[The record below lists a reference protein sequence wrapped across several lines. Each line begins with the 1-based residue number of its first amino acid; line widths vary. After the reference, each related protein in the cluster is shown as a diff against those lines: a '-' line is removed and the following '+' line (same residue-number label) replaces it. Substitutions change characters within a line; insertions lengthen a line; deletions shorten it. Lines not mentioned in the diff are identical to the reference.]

1 MASLVGAT
9 SSNHAEQIELLTAQ
23 IRRANAQQIAA
34 EKAVLSYAGQIKNNP
49 TTKNLGKLRKLHA
62 KTKEAIDHACELRRK
77 VNEAEIAYLNPKNN
91 PCLAQEEPNASL
103 ENRQIIELDL
113 EEPLGYYPN

>member
-9 SSNHAEQIELLTAQ
+9 SSNPAEQIQLLTAQ
-23 IRRANAQQIAA
+23 IKRANAQQIAA

-62 KTKEAIDHACELRRK
+62 KTKEAIVHACELRRK
-77 VNEAEIAYLNPKNN
+77 VNEAEIAYLNPMN
-91 PCLAQEEPNASL
+91 CMAQDASL

-113 EEPLGYYPN
+113 EEPLGYYPD